1 MKITIKPENLNGR
14 EALAGKVSLATGAPR
29 LQVTRSYHYRGE
41 QHVQSNGSRNG
52 Q

>member
-29 LQVTRSYHYRGE
+29 LQVNSILSLPR
-41 QHVQSNGSRNG
+41 
-52 Q
+52 